1 MGEEGAAHH
10 QGIGE
15 VNMSN
20 NIEILVPDDAA
31 SDALHSVL
39 GTARS
44 VRLVKRWSQ
53 TSVPR
58 MMMGLLSSFESVD
71 GRARLK
77 AFIHAARRHT
87 RDAPAIFL
95 SFDMKRHAL
104 ASSMAAQTFAMFV
117 AKLRSRFDPYV
128 APDAA
133 SIRRLIHARRIDATD
148 QLIASASTENGT
160 LIVWSCEPKRYEI
173 PISEIPALGPLRAE
187 ALKKLEVSSS
197 GSRIH
202 WEDGDVDINLDTIRA
217 IVDPVVRQAHEAEA
231 RQEAAEYSSAIRQL
245 RLEKGLKQS
254 DFEGLTARQVRRL
267 EAGDT
272 VPHIGTL
279 RKLAAAHQMAVQD
292 YLNELAE
299 RSPSK
304 RRRSPKT

>member
-1 MGEEGAAHH
+1 
-10 QGIGE
+10 
-15 VNMSN
+15 MSN
-20 NIEILVPDDAA
+20 CIEILVPDDAA

-53 TSVPR
+53 TSAPR

-71 GRARLK
+71 GRARWE

-87 RDAPAIFL
+87 MDAPAIFL

-104 ASSMAAQTFAMFV
+104 ASSMAVQTFAMFV

-128 APDAA
+128 ALDAA

-148 QLIASASTENGT
+148 QLIASASIEDGT

-173 PISEIPALGPLRAE
+173 PIREIPALGTLDAE

-217 IVDPVVRQAHEAEA
+217 VVDPAVREAHEAEA

-279 RKLAAAHQMAVQD
+279 RKLATAHQMAVQD

-299 RSPSK
+299 RSRRK
-304 RRRSPKT
+304 RRRSPKTS